1 MQLHRWHG
9 TIRLIQ
15 HALAEDEA
23 AADATSGLLPDDLDG
38 RAAMVAKEPGV
49 IAGTAI
55 ALEVFRQ
62 VDASLDCAA
71 EAQDGAWVEPG
82 ERIASISGRLSSI
95 LRAERTALN
104 FAQRLSGIATSAR
117 AYADAVA
124 GTGRDPHRHAQD
136 APWLAAAGQVRRA
149 HGGRPQP
156 PHEPRGRRAGQGQ
169 TTSPPLRPWARPL
182 AISSRERG
190 APPPHTVR
198 VEVEC
203 DTLEQVREALDAGA
217 DIVMLDNMTLEQM
230 REGRGALQGP
240 RPHRGV
246 RRRDAGDGARHRR
259 KRGVDRRLLRAPSPT
274 PSAPSTSRS
283 TSRPSARPSS

>member
-9 TIRLIQ
+9 TIQLIQ

-49 IAGTAI
+49 IAGTAV

-62 VDASLDCAA
+62 VDGSLDCAA
-71 EAQDGAWVEPG
+71 AAQDGAWVEPG

-124 GTGRDPHRHAQD
+124 GTGATLIDTRKTLPGWRLLDKYAVRMGGGHNHRMSLADGVLVKDNHI
-136 APWLAAAGQVRRA
+136 AAAATLRETIADLVARA
-149 HGGRPQP
+149 RNT
-156 PHEPRGRRAGQGQ
+156 A
-169 TTSPPLRPWARPL
+169 
-182 AISSRERG
+182 
-190 APPPHTVR
+190 PHTVR

-230 REGRGALQGP
+230 REGVALCKG
-240 RPHRGV
+240 RALTEASGGV
-246 RRRDAGDGARHRR
+246 TLETVRAIAET
-259 KRGVDRRLLRAPSPT
+259 GVDLVSSGAITHSVRALDIALDVT
-274 PSAPSTSRS
+274 PAG
-283 TSRPSARPSS
+283 AA

>member
-62 VDASLDCAA
+62 VDDSLDCTA

-124 GTGRDPHRHAQD
+124 GTGATLIDTRKTLPGWRLLDKYAVRMGGGHNHRMSLADGVLVKDNHI
-136 APWLAAAGQVRRA
+136 AAAATLGEAIGDLVARA
-149 HGGRPQP
+149 RST
-156 PHEPRGRRAGQGQ
+156 A
-169 TTSPPLRPWARPL
+169 
-182 AISSRERG
+182 
-190 APPPHTVR
+190 PHTVR

-230 REGRGALQGP
+230 REGVALCKG
-240 RPHRGV
+240 RALTEASGGV
-246 RRRDAGDGARHRR
+246 TLETVRAIAET
-259 KRGVDRRLLRAPSPT
+259 GVDLVSSGAITHSVRALDIALDVT
-274 PSAPSTSRS
+274 PVGTA
-283 TSRPSARPSS
+283 

>member
-9 TIRLIQ
+9 TIQLIQ

-23 AADATSGLLPDDLDG
+23 AADATSGLLPDDLGG

-49 IAGTAI
+49 IAGTAV
-55 ALEVFRQ
+55 ALAVFRQ
-62 VDASLDCAA
+62 VDDSLDCAA

-124 GTGRDPHRHAQD
+124 GTGATLIDTRKTLPGWRLLDKYAVRMGGGHNHRMSLADGVLVKDNHIG
-136 APWLAAAGQVRRA
+136 AAATMGETIADLVARARRTA
-149 HGGRPQP
+149 
-156 PHEPRGRRAGQGQ
+156 
-169 TTSPPLRPWARPL
+169 
-182 AISSRERG
+182 
-190 APPPHTVR
+190 PHTVR

-230 REGRGALQGP
+230 REGVALCKG
-240 RPHRGV
+240 RALTEASGGV
-246 RRRDAGDGARHRR
+246 TLETVRAIAET
-259 KRGVDRRLLRAPSPT
+259 GVDLVSSGAITHSVRALDIALDVT
-274 PSAPSTSRS
+274 PAG
-283 TSRPSARPSS
+283 AA

>member
-9 TIRLIQ
+9 TIQLIQ

-62 VDASLDCAA
+62 VDGSLDCAA
-71 EAQDGAWVEPG
+71 AAQDGAWVEPS

-124 GTGRDPHRHAQD
+124 GTGATLIDTRKTLPGWRLLDKYAVRMGGGHNHRMSLADGVLVKDNHI
-136 APWLAAAGQVRRA
+136 AAAATLRETIADLVARA
-149 HGGRPQP
+149 RNT
-156 PHEPRGRRAGQGQ
+156 A
-169 TTSPPLRPWARPL
+169 
-182 AISSRERG
+182 
-190 APPPHTVR
+190 PHTVR

-230 REGRGALQGP
+230 REGVALCKG
-240 RPHRGV
+240 RALTEASGGV
-246 RRRDAGDGARHRR
+246 TLETVRAIAET
-259 KRGVDRRLLRAPSPT
+259 GVDLVSSGAITHSVRALDIALDVT
-274 PSAPSTSRS
+274 PAG
-283 TSRPSARPSS
+283 AA

>member
-9 TIRLIQ
+9 TIQLIQ

-62 VDASLDCAA
+62 VDDSLDCAA
-71 EAQDGAWVEPG
+71 DAHDGAWVEPG

-124 GTGRDPHRHAQD
+124 GTGATLIDTRKTLPGWRLLDKYAVRMGGGHNHRMSLADGVLVKDNHI
-136 APWLAAAGQVRRA
+136 AAAATLGETIADLVARA
-149 HGGRPQP
+149 RST
-156 PHEPRGRRAGQGQ
+156 A
-169 TTSPPLRPWARPL
+169 
-182 AISSRERG
+182 
-190 APPPHTVR
+190 PHTVR

-203 DTLEQVREALDAGA
+203 DTLEQVREALDANA

-230 REGRGALQGP
+230 RQGVALCKGRALTEASG
-240 RPHRGV
+240 GV
-246 RRRDAGDGARHRR
+246 TLETVRAIAET
-259 KRGVDRRLLRAPSPT
+259 GVDLVSSGAITHSVRALDIALDVT
-274 PSAPSTSRS
+274 PAG
-283 TSRPSARPSS
+283 AA